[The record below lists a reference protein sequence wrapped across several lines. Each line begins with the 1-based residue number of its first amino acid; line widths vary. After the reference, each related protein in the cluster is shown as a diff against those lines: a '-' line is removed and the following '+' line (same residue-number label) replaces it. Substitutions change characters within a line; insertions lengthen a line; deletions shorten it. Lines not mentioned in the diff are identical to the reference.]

1 MDAIKLR
8 VRPEREEGVTS
19 EPTPTATRPHA
30 RILVVDDEPW
40 VRDLLCEFL
49 RAEGYTV
56 TQAATADEAFG
67 ALRQDSPDLVLLDIG
82 LPDIDGLEVLRRIRA
97 ADPGLGVIILTGN
110 QDVVLARAGLQIGAV
125 DCLFKPSG
133 LDRLGSAVALSLE
146 RLRASKVGA
155 V

>member
-1 MDAIKLR
+1 M
-8 VRPEREEGVTS
+8 
-19 EPTPTATRPHA
+19 
-30 RILVVDDEPW
+30 
-40 VRDLLCEFL
+40 
-49 RAEGYTV
+49 TV
-56 TQAATADEAFG
+56 LTCSGAFG
-67 ALRQDSPDLVLLDIG
+67 PRT
-82 LPDIDGLEVLRRIRA
+82 R
-97 ADPGLGVIILTGN
+97 LGVIILTGN

>member
-82 LPDIDGLEVLRRIRA
+82 LPDIDGLDVLRRLRA

>member
-1 MDAIKLR
+1 VEAIKLQ
-8 VRPEREEGVTS
+8 VRPERAEEMPS
-19 EPTPTATRPHA
+19 EPTAGPPRA
-30 RILVVDDEPW
+30 RILVVDDEVW
-40 VRDLLCEFL
+40 VRDLLYEFL

-56 TQAATADEAFG
+56 TDEALG
-67 ALRQDSPDLVLLDIG
+67 ALRRDSPDLVLLDIG